1 MAVDEQPIEK
11 MKKAYRVLNVPEAAS
26 ALAIKSNYRK
36 LIKRWHPDRP
46 ATQAATAAE
55 AMVMTKTI
63 NAAYALIENA
73 PLRYFE
79 AREEAKTSP
88 EKQHPRAREKR
99 GVEALSDAE
108 AALIER
114 RVEYAVRI
122 ICGLLSGAFIGLI
135 FAEDLLRNDAEAFSA
150 ALVLALLFGAG
161 AVKLGDKIWR
171 EIFGIW
177 WKWE

>member
-1 MAVDEQPIEK
+1 MTNDGQAVEHL
-11 MKKAYRVLNVPEAAS
+11 KKAYRVLDVPATAA
-26 ALAIKSNYRK
+26 ARAIKSNYRK

-55 AMVMTKTI
+55 AMVMTKI
-63 NAAYALIENA
+63 LNEAYALIENA
-73 PLRYFE
+73 PLRYY
-79 AREEAKTSP
+79 EERQAAKASP
-88 EKQHPRAREKR
+88 EKLGTRAREKR
-99 GVEALSDAE
+99 GLAALSDAE
-108 AALIER
+108 AALIEK

-135 FAEDLLRNDAEAFSA
+135 FAEDLLRNNTETFSA

>member
-1 MAVDEQPIEK
+1 MMNDGQAVEHL
-11 MKKAYRVLNVPEAAS
+11 KKAYRVLDVPTTAS

-46 ATQAATAAE
+46 ARGSTTEVE
-55 AMVMTKTI
+55 AITMTKAI
-63 NAAYALIENA
+63 NEAYALIENA

-79 AREEAKTSP
+79 AGQLAKASP
-88 EKQHPRAREKR
+88 EKPRPRAREKR
-99 GVEALSDAE
+99 GLEALSDAE
-108 AALIER
+108 AALIEK

-122 ICGLLSGAFIGLI
+122 ICGLLCGAFIGLI
-135 FAEDLLRNDAEAFSA
+135 FAEDLLRNNAEAFSA
-150 ALVLALLFGAG
+150 ALILALLFGAG

-171 EIFGIW
+171 RIFGIW

>member
-1 MAVDEQPIEK
+1 MMNDGQAVEHL
-11 MKKAYRVLNVPEAAS
+11 KKAYRVLDVPPTAS

-46 ATQAATAAE
+46 ATRAATASE
-55 AMVMTKTI
+55 AMVMTKI
-63 NAAYALIENA
+63 LNEAYALIENA
-73 PLRYFE
+73 PLRYYE
-79 AREEAKTSP
+79 AGQAAKASP
-88 EKQHPRAREKR
+88 EKPGPRAREKR
-99 GVEALSDAE
+99 GLGALSDAE
-108 AALIER
+108 AALIEK

-135 FAEDLLRNDAEAFSA
+135 FAEDLLRNDAETFSA

-171 EIFGIW
+171 KIFGIW